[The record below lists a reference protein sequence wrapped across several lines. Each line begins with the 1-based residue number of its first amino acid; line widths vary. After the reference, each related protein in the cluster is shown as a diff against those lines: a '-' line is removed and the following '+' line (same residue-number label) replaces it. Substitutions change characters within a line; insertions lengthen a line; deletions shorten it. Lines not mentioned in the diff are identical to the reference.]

1 MEDDHRCR
9 DAFKAAGGL
18 LVVAAVLSPGNST
31 AQVQP
36 PRRAP
41 NIVFVMTDD
50 QRRDAASLYG
60 NTILKTPNMDRIG
73 REGVRFDR
81 AFVTNSLCA
90 PSRASYLTGRYSH
103 AHGVTTNAK
112 TDLALPEPG
121 RGFGHV
127 TYPALLRA
135 AGYHTVLVG
144 KWHLPFWPADFDRWV
159 ILPGQGEYRDPRMI
173 ANGVHLRMRGHVED
187 VIGDQALQALEHRPA
202 DRPFCLLLHFKA
214 PHRSW
219 IPAERFEKA
228 FADIDVPVPRTFDD
242 SLAGRPRAVSQAQMA
257 IAEMPDFRD
266 AVPASLAP
274 EERKRRNHQILVKNY
289 YRVLLGVDENLGR
302 VLAYLD
308 EKGLAEDTVVIYT
321 SDNGFFLGEHGLFD
335 KRLMYEESIG
345 VPLMVRYP
353 RRIRPGTVVSKMV
366 LNVDAAPSILDL
378 AGVPAPPGLHG
389 RSWVP
394 LIENPQAPWREA
406 FAYEYFEFP
415 GAHCVRKNRGVR
427 TDRWKLIQFFEQPE
441 ELELY
446 DLQSDPEETR
456 NLAAQ
461 PEQRARVRELQA
473 LLARL
478 REEIG
483 DTDPPGPPAVAA
495 PCTDGIGRRGR

>member
-1 MEDDHRCR
+1 MRADRQASRFVD
-9 DAFKAAGGL
+9 GL
-18 LVVAAVLSPGNST
+18 LVAAALLSATRLQAEAP
-31 AQVQP
+31 P
-36 PRRAP
+36 PRRGP

-112 TDLALPEPG
+112 TDLALPESG
-121 RGFGHV
+121 RRFDAV
-127 TYPALLRA
+127 TYPGLLRA

-159 ILPGQGEYRDPRMI
+159 ILPGQGQYKDPEMI
-173 ANGVHLRMRGHVED
+173 ASGVHLRMRGHVED
-187 VIGDQALQALEHRPA
+187 VVGDQALQALEHRPR

-214 PHRSW
+214 PHRAW
-219 IPAERFEKA
+219 KPAERFEKA

-242 SLAGRPRAVSQAQMA
+242 SLAGRPQAVSQVAQMG
-257 IAEMPDFRD
+257 IADMPDFRD
-266 AVPASLAP
+266 QVPASLP
-274 EERKRRNHQILVKNY
+274 RDERKRRNHQLLVKNY
-289 YRVLLGVDENLGR
+289 YRVLMGVDENLGR
-302 VLAYLD
+302 VLDYLD
-308 EKGLAEDTVVIYT
+308 KEGLAEDTVVIFT

-353 RRIRPGTVVSKMV
+353 RRIAPGTVVSKMV
-366 LNVDAAPSILDL
+366 LNVDAAPSILEL
-378 AGVPAPPGLHG
+378 AGVSAPSGLHG

-394 LIENPQAPWREA
+394 LVANPQAPWREA

-427 TDRWKLIQFFEQPE
+427 TDRWKLIQFFEQPQ

-446 DLQSDPEETR
+446 DLQGDPDETR
-456 NLAAQ
+456 NLAAR
-461 PEQRARVRELQA
+461 PEQQGRVREMQA

-478 REEIG
+478 RAEIG
-483 DTDPPGPPAVAA
+483 DADPPGPAAVAA
-495 PCTDGIGRRGR
+495 PCTDGIGGRER